1 MSELFRHINADC
13 DVPAGDIGVGG
24 REIGYL
30 FGQYKRLKNEFVGVL
45 TGKPLNFV
53 FHGGSGSSVEEIRE
67 ANSYGSI
74 KMNIDT
80 DMQWAMWEG
89 ILNYYKKNEGYLQSQ
104 LGNPEGPD
112 SPNKK
117 YYDPRVW
124 LRKGEE
130 NFVKRLELA
139 FDMLNAV
146 NRN

>member
-1 MSELFRHINADC
+1 VH
-13 DVPAGDIGVGG
+13 GV
-24 REIGYL
+24 
-30 FGQYKRLKNEFVGVL
+30 YKPGNVSLKPIILKNSQEYINKNFGT

-117 YYDPRVW
+117 HYDPRVW